1 MDVTATT
8 IQSFNI
14 FNSLTREELD
24 YLIEN
29 IICREVNVNTTLYEE
44 HCRISSLTL
53 LLDGIIQQ
61 SKMGPKG
68 RDVIIRYAKAGEI
81 VGFRSMMTNELACT
95 TTKTITKAKIG
106 HINKDCVLNILYSN
120 PQVSLKLIRH
130 ACCELDQ
137 TQHSIIN
144 HTQKQIRGRVAI
156 GLLYLNNTFGL
167 DEDGLLNISISRKDF
182 AGLIGAA
189 PESAVRMLSEFKD
202 IQIIDFIGKKI
213 RINNME
219 TLLKY
224 SRIC

>member
-1 MDVTATT
+1 MNVTATAL
-8 IQSFNI
+8 QSFNI
-14 FNSLTREELD
+14 FNSLTTEELD
-24 YLIEN
+24 YLTEN

-44 HCRISSLTL
+44 HCHISSLTL

-61 SKMGPKG
+61 SKMGPRG
-68 RDVIIRYAKAGEI
+68 RNVIIRYAKAGEI

-106 HINKDCVLNILYSN
+106 LINKDCLLNILYSN
-120 PQVSLKLIRH
+120 SQVWLKLIRH
-130 ACCELDQ
+130 ACGELDQ
-137 TQHSIIN
+137 TQHSIVN
-144 HTQKQIRGRVAI
+144 LTQKQIRGRVAI
-156 GLLYLNNTFGL
+156 GLLYLKNTFGL
-167 DEDGLLNISISRKDF
+167 DEDRLLNISISRKDF

-189 PESAVRMLSEFKD
+189 PESAVRMLAEFKD

-213 RINNME
+213 RINKME